1 MSRTKS
7 SRSRFVANRALGRT
21 QEFPRFGNQNCRVIH
36 STAPPPQQGIV
47 ATQDAAPD
55 TAGPV
60 TGSARARIR
69 SIARRPVAGLVIGL
83 AIATAVIWISRPAS
97 IWEGI
102 QEADL
107 APLVAAVVL
116 NVPIVLLRALRAQV
130 ALRFLGHRI
139 SLRSMIPV
147 QLVGQT
153 SSTVTP
159 AASGDYVRA
168 YMWRKAEGVPVRDGA
183 AVVTFERLYSL
194 FLLAVVALLLV
205 TLPRHGLVGWTAVAA
220 GLVVATLA
228 PAAIELATPPALER
242 WALRRITRGRL
253 LGRFEE
259 GAIEMADN
267 LRRLLRSPLI
277 LIQTS
282 AITIAVFIFSGLQV
296 MLLLTGLGD
305 AIHITQAVAVYAT
318 SQVAGILSTLPFG
331 LGAADAILVA
341 VLSGYGV
348 SVADSATAAVLFRA
362 VSTLPLAL
370 AGLVAYARLG
380 GRAASEQAADASSQ
394 AE

>member
-1 MSRTKS
+1 
-7 SRSRFVANRALGRT
+7 
-21 QEFPRFGNQNCRVIH
+21 
-36 STAPPPQQGIV
+36 
-47 ATQDAAPD
+47 
-55 TAGPV
+55 
-60 TGSARARIR
+60 
-69 SIARRPVAGLVIGL
+69 
-83 AIATAVIWISRPAS
+83 
-97 IWEGI
+97 
-102 QEADL
+102 
-107 APLVAAVVL
+107 
-116 NVPIVLLRALRAQV
+116 
-130 ALRFLGHRI
+130 
-139 SLRSMIPV
+139 
-147 QLVGQT
+147 
-153 SSTVTP
+153 
-159 AASGDYVRA
+159 
-168 YMWRKAEGVPVRDGA
+168 
-183 AVVTFERLYSL
+183 
-194 FLLAVVALLLV
+194 
-205 TLPRHGLVGWTAVAA
+205 
-220 GLVVATLA
+220 
-228 PAAIELATPPALER
+228 
-242 WALRRITRGRL
+242 
-253 LGRFEE
+253 
-259 GAIEMADN
+259 MADN

>member
-1 MSRTKS
+1 MTNA
-7 SRSRFVANRALGRT
+7 VRATLRAVT
-21 QEFPRFGNQNCRVIH
+21 R
-36 STAPPPQQGIV
+36 
-47 ATQDAAPD
+47 
-55 TAGPV
+55 GPV
-60 TGSARARIR
+60 L
-69 SIARRPVAGLVIGL
+69 GLLIGL
-83 AIATAVIWISRPAS
+83 AIATAVILISRPAL

-102 QEADL
+102 QEVDL
-107 APLVAAVVL
+107 APLIAALLL
-116 NVPIVLLRALRAQV
+116 NVPIVLLRSVRAQV

-168 YMWRKAEGVPVRDGA
+168 YIWRRNESIPVRDGA
-183 AVVTFERLYSL
+183 AVVTFERFYSL
-194 FLLAVVALLLV
+194 FLLVLVAILLIS
-205 TLPRHGLVGWTAVAA
+205 LPRHGWIGWIAVAA
-220 GLVVATLA
+220 GLGVATVS
-228 PAAIELATPPALER
+228 PAGVELVTPPALER
-242 WALRRITRGRL
+242 WALRRITGGRL
-253 LGRFEE
+253 LGRFAE
-259 GAIEMADN
+259 GALEMADN

-277 LIQTS
+277 LVQTS

-296 MLLLTGLGD
+296 MLLLAGLGD
-305 AIHITQAVAVYAT
+305 SVRISQAVSVYAT

-341 VLSGYGV
+341 ALAGYGV

-370 AGLVAYARLG
+370 AGLVAYMRI
-380 GRAASEQAADASSQ
+380 GRPVATEQAA
-394 AE
+394 AEAESEAE